1 MGNPQEDGA
10 IRFVK
15 KWAATQKPPI
25 RIRDHQN
32 EGKGYD
38 LDFVYGNR
46 RIEKIEVKG
55 TKYEYKIPDIDVR
68 NFRNKRLI
76 ADFLMVV
83 GNVLTEGHEVLY
95 RIPRSA
101 INPRSLELKGRY
113 HVRRFANR
121 KNMSKY
127 RVTR

>member
-10 IRFVK
+10 IQFVK
-15 KWAATQKPPI
+15 KWAATQNPPI
-25 RIRDHQN
+25 RIRDQQN

-38 LDFVYGNR
+38 LDFVYDDER
-46 RIEKIEVKG
+46 VEKIEVKG
-55 TKYEYKIPDIDVR
+55 TKHEYEIPDIDVR

-83 GNVLTEGHEVLY
+83 GNVLTEDQEVLY

-101 INPRSLELKGRY
+101 INPKNLELKGRY
-113 HVRRFANR
+113 HIRRFANK
-121 KNMSKY
+121 KNLGKY
-127 RVTR
+127 RVAR